1 MKIERIILRLVR
13 IPLKFEFQN
22 RWQRIREWRK
32 LIVEVQCETVSGYG
46 ECTAMETPY
55 YSYETIDTASWV
67 IKRWLAERILNRSL
81 EHPLEV
87 GDAFSLICGH
97 NEGKAALECACW
109 DLYAR
114 MHSTP
119 LYELIG
125 GLRRKVS
132 AGATVGVKPDLEA
145 ALAAVDSTVSA
156 GYERIK
162 LKIKPGWDKELLA
175 AVRSRFPQI
184 VILADANGAYEEA
197 DMDWLASLER
207 FAPIILEQPFAAS
220 AWKSHSNLQARTS
233 MPICL
238 DESIRSLE
246 DVEQMIYMKAGRI
259 LNLKVGR
266 VGGIANSMR
275 IHDRCAESDIPVFI
289 GSKIE
294 TGIGRWMNICVGTLG
309 NVRYP
314 SDVSASERYF
324 VEEIVRDPVKLVGPG
339 VVEPMAG
346 PGFGTDIDAEKLL
359 KYTVKTEVIPQ

>member
-1 MKIERIILRLVR
+1 
-13 IPLKFEFQN
+13 
-22 RWQRIREWRK
+22 
-32 LIVEVQCETVSGYG
+32 
-46 ECTAMETPY
+46 
-55 YSYETIDTASWV
+55 
-67 IKRWLAERILNRSL
+67 
-81 EHPLEV
+81 
-87 GDAFSLICGH
+87 
-97 NEGKAALECACW
+97 
-109 DLYAR
+109 
-114 MHSTP
+114 
-119 LYELIG
+119 
-125 GLRRKVS
+125 
-132 AGATVGVKPDLEA
+132 
-145 ALAAVDSTVSA
+145 
-156 GYERIK
+156 
-162 LKIKPGWDKELLA
+162 
-175 AVRSRFPQI
+175 
-184 VILADANGAYEEA
+184 
-197 DMDWLASLER
+197 
-207 FAPIILEQPFAAS
+207 
-220 AWKSHSNLQARTS
+220 
-233 MPICL
+233 L